1 MTPSLS
7 SRSLTLLIFLITDAA
22 LSLLVRTRQETES
35 FSTLL
40 CRSFKTRLKLL
51 VLPFP
56 HLDLC
61 HHHLCHSFVPGLRH
75 LPSGASKLFL
85 SRLSAATTWPPFQ
98 DALVLATSLS
108 DDLHLCSFNC
118 VPALRVRFPQAGLV
132 RCLW

>member
-1 MTPSLS
+1 MTSFVS
-7 SRSLTLLIFLITDAA
+7 FRSLIVPLFLIRDAA
-22 LSLLVRTRQETES
+22 VSLLVRPRQETGS

-40 CRSFKTRLKLL
+40 CRSFKTWLKLL

-61 HHHLCHSFVPGLRH
+61 HHRLCHSLVPGLHH

-85 SRLSAATTWPPFQ
+85 SRRSAATTWPPFQ

-118 VPALRVRFPQAGLV
+118 VLALRVRFPQAGLA